1 MTMKKYI
8 NIALLSSF
16 ILFGSCSKDF
26 LDRPLENTT
35 PAETVDYTDLSLM
48 YQPVSGVY
56 RAASKGAPGF
66 IHWIDVAMR
75 AVRGDDLDK
84 GSTESD
90 QSQLDEI
97 KNFRN
102 NASVQ
107 AFWGL
112 NNCWTD
118 YYGVAFFANEAL
130 LELDKFAE
138 HIPEGDETNRAL
150 NNRYKAEVRFMRA
163 FAHLIVSRVFGDVPI
178 LTDNAVINEV
188 EKSTVEEVRQFI
200 IDEMNESA
208 NALEDAIP
216 RNAEHVGSVTKYS
229 ALLLKA
235 KAAGD
240 IAKNDNGSSYWD
252 IVLDATEEIIASN
265 KLELYEDFYELFKMP
280 GKMSTGSL
288 YEIQYSDF
296 GNPSGT
302 DVRPGEF
309 FAFQGPAGDQQ
320 GSPIAGWGFMKPSQ
334 KIIDFLTERGDDIRL
349 RTTVLY
355 AGENPQTFVE
365 SPSGDRVYGN
375 TFGQTHFNGKA
386 YLPANQ
392 MTEGRTAYGSDNNI
406 RVLRY
411 ADALLLNAEAKIRK
425 GQNGDEPLNLVRDR
439 VDLDPITGATLQDV
453 LDERRA
459 EFACEWWGERY
470 NDLLR
475 TGMAETALA
484 DYGFTPAAQYLPVPQ
499 IQKDLNPNLQ

>member
-1 MTMKKYI
+1 MKKYI
-8 NIALLSSF
+8 NIALFSS
-16 ILFGSCSKDF
+16 LALLGGCSKDF
-26 LDRPLENTT
+26 LDRPMENTA
-35 PAETVDYTDLSLM
+35 PAETVDYADLSLM

-56 RAASKGAPGF
+56 RSASKEAPGF
-66 IHWIDVAMR
+66 VHWIDVAMR

-90 QSQLDEI
+90 QSGLDEI
-97 KNFRN
+97 KNFKN

-138 HIPEGDETNRAL
+138 HIPDGDETNRAL
-150 NNRYKAEVRFMRA
+150 NNRYKAEVRFLRV

-178 LTDNAVINEV
+178 LVDNAAINEV
-188 EKSTVEEVRQFI
+188 EKSTVEQVRQFI
-200 IDEMNESA
+200 IDEMEESA
-208 NALEDAIP
+208 NALEDAAP
-216 RNAEHVGSVTKYS
+216 TNAQHQGSVTKYS

-235 KAAGD
+235 KAASD
-240 IAKNDNGSSYWD
+240 IAKNDNSSPYWD
-252 IVLDATEEIIASN
+252 IVLDATEQIIASN
-265 KLELYEDFYELFKMP
+265 KFQLYDDFYELFKMP
-280 GKMSTGSL
+280 GKMSTESL
-288 YEIQYSDF
+288 YEMQYTDF
-296 GNPSGT
+296 GNSSGT
-302 DVRPGEF
+302 EVGPGQF
-309 FAFQGPAGDQQ
+309 FAFQGPAGDQK
-320 GSPIAGWGFMKPSQ
+320 GSPVSGWGFMKPSQ
-334 KIIDFLTERGDDIRL
+334 KIIDFLTGRGDDIRL
-349 RTTVLY
+349 QTTVLY
-355 AGENPQTFVE
+355 AGANAATFVE

-375 TFGQTHFNGKA
+375 TFGQTHFNGKV

-392 MTEGRTAYGSDNNI
+392 MTEGRTAYGSNNNV
-406 RVLRY
+406 RVFRY
-411 ADALLLNAEAKIRK
+411 SDALLLNAEAKIRK
-425 GQNGDEPLNLVRDR
+425 GQNGDTPLNLVRER

-475 TGMAETALA
+475 TGMAQTALA

-499 IQKDLNPNLQ
+499 IQKDLNPNLR

>member
-1 MTMKKYI
+1 MIMKKYI
-8 NIALLSSF
+8 NIALFSS
-16 ILFGSCSKDF
+16 LVLTTSCSKDF
-26 LDRPLENTT
+26 LDRPMENTK
-35 PAETVDYTDLSLM
+35 PAETIDYTDLSQM
-48 YQPVSGVY
+48 YGPVSGLY
-56 RAASKGAPGF
+56 RTASKGAPGF
-66 IHWIDVAMR
+66 VHWIDVGMR

-97 KNFRN
+97 KNFKN

-107 AFWGL
+107 NFWGL

-118 YYGVAFFANEAL
+118 YYGIIFYANETL

-138 HIPEGDETNRAL
+138 HIPSGDSENLAL
-150 NNRYKAEVRFMRA
+150 NARYRAEARFIRA

-178 LTDNAVINEV
+178 LVDNVVINET
-188 EKSTVEEVRQFI
+188 EKSSVEQVRQFI
-200 IDEMNESA
+200 INEMEESA
-208 NALEDAIP
+208 NALEDAAP
-216 RNAEHVGSVTKYS
+216 RNAQHQGGVTKYS

-235 KAAGD
+235 KAASD
-240 IAKNDNGSSYWD
+240 IAKNDNGSPYWD
-252 IVLDATEEIIASN
+252 IVLDATEQIIASN
-265 KLELYEDFYELFKMP
+265 KFQLYEDFYELFKIK
-280 GKMSTGSL
+280 GKMSTESL

-296 GNPSGT
+296 GTPSGT

-309 FAFQGPAGDQQ
+309 FAFQGPAGNQH

-334 KIIDFLTERGDDIRL
+334 KIINFLTERGDDIRL
-349 RTTVLY
+349 KTTVLY
-355 AGENPQTFVE
+355 AGEDTESFVE
-365 SPSGDRVYGN
+365 SPSGDKVYGN
-375 TFGQTHFNGKA
+375 ANGQTHFNGKA
-386 YLPANQ
+386 YSPANQ
-392 MTEGRTAYGSDNNI
+392 MTPGRTAYGSDNNI

-425 GQNGDEPLNLVRDR
+425 GQNGDASLNLVRER
-439 VDLDPITGATLQDV
+439 VDLDPITGATLTDV

-475 TGMAETALA
+475 TGTAQTALA

-499 IQKDLNPNLQ
+499 IQKDLNPNLR

>member
-1 MTMKKYI
+1 MKKYI
-8 NIALLSSF
+8 NIALFSS
-16 ILFGSCSKDF
+16 LTLLGGCSKDF
-26 LDRPLENTT
+26 LDRPMENTA

-56 RAASKGAPGF
+56 RTASKGAPGF

-90 QSQLDEI
+90 QSGLDEI

-138 HIPEGDETNRAL
+138 HIPDGDQTNRAL
-150 NNRYKAEVRFMRA
+150 NNRYKAEVRFIRA

-178 LTDNAVINEV
+178 LVDNAVINEV
-188 EKSTVEEVRQFI
+188 EKSTVEQVRQFI
-200 IDEMNESA
+200 IDEMEESA
-208 NALEDAIP
+208 DALEDAIP
-216 RNAEHVGSVTKYS
+216 RNAQHVGSVTKYS

-235 KAAGD
+235 KAASD
-240 IAKNDNGSSYWD
+240 IAKNDNGSPYWD
-252 IVLDATEEIIASN
+252 IVLDATEQIIASG
-265 KLELYEDFYELFKMP
+265 KLQLYDDFYELFKMP
-280 GKMSTGSL
+280 GKMSTESL
-288 YEIQYSDF
+288 YEMQYSDF
-296 GNPSGT
+296 GNSSGT
-302 DVRPGEF
+302 DVRPAEF
-309 FAFQGPAGDQQ
+309 FAFQGPSGNQQ

-334 KIIDFLTERGDDIRL
+334 KIIRL
-349 RTTVLY
+349 KTTVLY
-355 AGENPQTFVE
+355 AGANPSTFVE
-365 SPSGDRVYGN
+365 TPSGDKVYGN
-375 TFGQTHFNGKA
+375 TNGQIHFNGKA

-392 MTEGRTAYGSDNNI
+392 MTPGRTAYGSDNNV
-406 RVLRY
+406 RVFRY
-411 ADALLLNAEAKIRK
+411 SDALLLNAEAKIRK
-425 GQNGDEPLNLVRDR
+425 GQNGDEPLNLVRER
-439 VDLDPITGATLQDV
+439 VNLDPINGATLQDV

-475 TGMAETALA
+475 TGTAETVLA
-484 DYGFTPAAQYLPVPQ
+484 DYGFIPAAQYLPVPQ